1 MTVTAEIQTGLQRSY
16 VMLPLNMIRNILTW
30 YDRWK
35 KKKKIPPIFF
45 FLVLNVF
52 FLLFIYLM

>member
-35 KKKKIPPIFF
+35 KKKNPTYFLKYF

-52 FLLFIYLM
+52 FNYLFI